1 VEKTVERTRNSLVNA
16 VGVQNTT
23 PPLVQWRE
31 RVELLE
37 QQKEVVNSPDEIKRY
52 INALLKEKEDFLKK
66 VNQGGKEMF

>member
-1 VEKTVERTRNSLVNA
+1 MEKTVERTRNSLVNA